1 MSGRCLLRAT
11 PLERLAAAAAPRTTL
26 TLSPFTTAAPIS
38 RRCASTATITPRKP
52 APTPKA
58 GEAPALT
65 RRERRPHPP
74 KKSIATPRPS
84 HKVRGPFFVNRT
96 ASNLL
101 PVYQDKKS
109 SQPWL
114 TLIRKIDGDAHTL
127 RDELVELLGTP
138 EIEVRGVTNHI
149 WVKGQH
155 KTAIVDY
162 LQSKGF

>member
-11 PLERLAAAAAPRTTL
+11 PLERLAAAAAPRTAF
-26 TLSPFTTAAPIS
+26 TLSSFTTATPIS
-38 RRCASTATITPRKP
+38 RRCASTATTTPKKP
-52 APTPKA
+52 AQTSKSS
-58 GEAPALT
+58 ETPALT

-74 KKSIATPRPS
+74 NKSIATPRPS
-84 HKVRGPFFVNRT
+84 NKVRGPFFVNRT
-96 ASNLL
+96 ASKLL
-101 PVYQDKKS
+101 PVYLINKS

-138 EIEVRGVTNHI
+138 EIQVRDVTNHV

>member
-1 MSGRCLLRAT
+1 MSGRCLLRAR
-11 PLERLAAAAAPRTTL
+11 PLERLAAAAASRTTI
-26 TLSPFTTAAPIS
+26 TLSSFTTAAPIS
-38 RRCASTATITPRKP
+38 RRCASTATVTSKRL
-52 APTPKA
+52 APTSKA
-58 GEAPALT
+58 SGTPALT

-84 HKVRGPFFVNRT
+84 DKTRGPFFVNRT
-96 ASNLL
+96 ASNQL

-109 SQPWL
+109 AQPWL